1 MIVIHQLDGDME
13 QGKLNIGMANWRLVA
28 KEILW
33 KNTNCNDVKARLRV
47 GVESWAHGQGRGDS
61 KVIIINTETIL
72 PRSTKRSQS
81 EMYTH
86 FHWILC
92 KLTESGVQ

>member
-1 MIVIHQLDGDME
+1 M
-13 QGKLNIGMANWRLVA
+13 
-28 KEILW
+28 
-33 KNTNCNDVKARLRV
+33 KARLGV

-86 FHWILC
+86 FH
-92 KLTESGVQ
+92 